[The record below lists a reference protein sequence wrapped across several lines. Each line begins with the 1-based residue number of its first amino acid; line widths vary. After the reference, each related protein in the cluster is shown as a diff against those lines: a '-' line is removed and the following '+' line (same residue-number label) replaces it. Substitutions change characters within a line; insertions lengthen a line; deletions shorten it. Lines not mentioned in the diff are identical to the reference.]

1 MNSRDLLYN
10 IVPAV
15 NKNILHIGKFI
26 MENLLRDRLYAKCSY
41 HSRVLWEK
49 GRLAVAMD
57 VYISI
62 NYFKEKSWHASI
74 FCLNNHILHIKNW
87 ILPLFC
93 VSLCLISHFSSSP
106 FLIPSKL
113 AYGCP
118 RIREIIIE
126 NLREIITENHNNNW
140 KLMSSFHKKKQ
151 YKLIFHTCHQSS
163 QPSRHPS
170 IHLLVYLKS

>member
-1 MNSRDLLYN
+1 MSSRDLLYN

-41 HSRVLWEK
+41 HSRVLREK

-93 VSLCLISHFSSSP
+93 VSLCLISHFSSPP

-118 RIREIIIE
+118 GFREIII
-126 NLREIITENHNNNW
+126 ENHNNNW
-140 KLMSSFHKKKQ
+140 KWMS
-151 YKLIFHTCHQSS
+151 
-163 QPSRHPS
+163 
-170 IHLLVYLKS
+170 